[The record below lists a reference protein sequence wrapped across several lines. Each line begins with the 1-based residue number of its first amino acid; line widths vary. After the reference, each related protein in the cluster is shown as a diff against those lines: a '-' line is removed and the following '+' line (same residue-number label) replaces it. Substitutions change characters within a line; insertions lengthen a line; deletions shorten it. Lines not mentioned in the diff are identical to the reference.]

1 MAETSPLRNRHDDY
15 ARSLRALGG
24 GRSGMAPQAG
34 GVISETEAAPLLL
47 QAEVEMIPY
56 GPPDQSTEIVATW
69 GLVEAEYAA
78 IRRGAGLMDRPERGV
93 IRVTGA
99 DRVDFLHRMLTQ
111 DLRGLAAGP
120 AETARGVRS
129 FWLNRK
135 GRIEAD
141 LLLIARADDLLIDV
155 DAHLVGPTIQ
165 SLGSYAFAEDVVFE
179 DARQSFH
186 RLSIHGPHA
195 WEVLMWASGGGG
207 ETPAP
212 PRQDADGTPAP
223 PVGGVWSGVIFGA
236 TVHAARFDD
245 TGEPG
250 FELFVPREF
259 VVAMWDA
266 LLAADAAL
274 ADGKRRIRPVGWYAY
289 NIARIEH
296 GTPLFHVD
304 FGVTSLPHETGIVD
318 VRVSFTKGC
327 YLGQEVVSRLHH
339 LGKPKQQLVGLRI
352 EGDGLPVA
360 EAQVFAPAESGVPSD
375 PPGPQVGVVTS
386 STLSPM
392 LGATPIAFAM
402 VRSSHA
408 APGTRLVVHAEGA
421 AYAAVVQ
428 SLRFWP
434 MEKGTAT

>member
-24 GRSGMAPQAG
+24 GRSGTAPQAG
-34 GVISETEAAPLLL
+34 GVISETEAASLLL
-47 QAEVEMIPY
+47 RAEVETIPY
-56 GPPDQSTEIVATW
+56 GPPDLSTQIVATW

-141 LLLIARADDLLIDV
+141 LLLMARADDLLIDV

-186 RLSIHGPHA
+186 RLSIHGPRA
-195 WEVLMWASGGGG
+195 WEVLRWAGG
-207 ETPAP
+207 TPAP
-212 PRQDADGTPAP
+212 PMPAP
-223 PVGGVWSGVIFGA
+223 PVGGVWSGEIFGA
-236 TVHAARFDD
+236 TIHAVRFDD

-250 FELFVPREF
+250 FELFVSRES
-259 VVAMWDA
+259 VVGAWDA
-266 LLAADAAL
+266 LLDSDASL
-274 ADGKRRIRPVGWYAY
+274 AEGKRRIRPVGWYAY

-296 GTPLFHVD
+296 GTPLFNVD
-304 FGVTSLPHETGIVD
+304 FGVTELPHETGIVD
-318 VRVSFTKGC
+318 QRVSFTKGC

-339 LGKPKQQLVGLRI
+339 LGRPKQQLVGLRV
-352 EGDGLPVA
+352 EGEGLPVA
-360 EAQVFAPAESGVPSD
+360 EAQIFALPESGVVSD
-375 PPGPQVGVVTS
+375 APGPQVGVVTS

-392 LGATPIAFAM
+392 LGATPIAFGM

-434 MEKGTAT
+434 IEKGTAT